1 MPPLRGW
8 RGSGLPGLIG
18 EADFVGER
26 VIANAGGRVPPGV
39 GARAV
44 DCLVGER
51 VAASAGGRVVPGI
64 GARGVG
70 VRVALGLD
78 APGVGVRVGAG
89 VGVRGAGVAAR
100 GVGRLGLGVVA
111 RAVGAGVGAR
121 CVDARGSTGAGEPP
135 AVSAAVLGEASF
147 LITGSTS
154 TCTLRTRAPCGPTTV
169 AFKERM
175 AGSSPLDARRRYCG
189 FPQRGISAR

>member
-1 MPPLRGW
+1 LTGD
-8 RGSGLPGLIG
+8 
-18 EADFVGER
+18 ADFIGER
-26 VIANAGGRVPPGV
+26 VIPNAGGRLPAGV

-51 VAASAGGRVVPGI
+51 VAASAGGRGVPGI

-70 VRVALGLD
+70 VRG
-78 APGVGVRVGAG
+78 GAG
-89 VGVRGAGVAAR
+89 VGVRGAGVGAR
-100 GVGRLGLGVVA
+100 GVGRLGLGVAA

-175 AGSSPLDARRRYCG
+175 AKSSPLDGRRRYCG